1 MKPPKIIGLS
11 QPLQISLLKS
21 PRYSHS
27 EGMIFIKKKDSPTHR
42 PLLVVSH
49 EVSNTITIFE
59 IQKDGG
65 DEDNDEEDEDNED

>member
-1 MKPPKIIGLS
+1 
-11 QPLQISLLKS
+11 
-21 PRYSHS
+21 
-27 EGMIFIKKKDSPTHR
+27 MIFIKKKDSPTHR